1 MPEANLTALTA
12 FAKTVTDSVSAT
24 DVLSILGSAI
34 GAGLAIYLVMWGAR
48 KIVRTFV
55 RSMNGNVGV

>member
-1 MPEANLTALTA
+1 MPEANLTALIA

-24 DVLSILGSAI
+24 DVLSILGSAV